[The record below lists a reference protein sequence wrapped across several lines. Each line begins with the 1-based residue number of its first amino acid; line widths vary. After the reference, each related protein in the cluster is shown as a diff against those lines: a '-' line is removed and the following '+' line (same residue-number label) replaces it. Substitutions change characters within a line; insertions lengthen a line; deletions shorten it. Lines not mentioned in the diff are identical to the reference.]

1 MPVFDFTS
9 PDGENYTV
17 EGPEGAT
24 QEQAFQMLQQQIGKP
39 QAAPETGMLEDAAK
53 SVGAGLANA
62 TAGTLG
68 GAGDIRSLLSAGTSA
83 IGGKL
88 GVEPDKVQA
97 FKDFM
102 AKAAGMTATGAVLA
116 NAPTSQQIK
125 QSATDPI
132 VSPDYDPK
140 TVAGGYLKTG
150 AEFLPGVA
158 LGGPRGVL
166 PKLLTNVAAPAI
178 ASETAGLL
186 TDGTAAEPYA
196 RVGGALLGGGGAS
209 AAVNKFK
216 ALGAQRAAQ
225 AAVPSA
231 DDLLAS
237 GSKGFEAVKASDAVI
252 NPSSVQ
258 QMAKDIK
265 TEMLNAGKHP
275 ISEGQAGVFSALDRL
290 EAMGA
295 SGGGVTPK
303 DMEVIRKSL
312 VDLKTNMQ
320 AGPTARM
327 ATDKFMEKYAN
338 LEQADLLNGSNPFPT
353 LKTAIGDWAAGKRS
367 NTVTGKV
374 DLADLNA
381 GTAGSGANEDNALRQ
396 AIKQL
401 ARPMNNTNVPVAKK
415 LGFNDTEIDAI
426 KRAAMGTAGGNTA
439 RYIGKAA
446 PTGIVSGAGALGV
459 GGLAGGPVGAVAL
472 PAVGYVAKKIGD
484 LSTKKA
490 VSALDSLV
498 RSRSPLAAQVA
509 AQLPPQVVAQL
520 NPKTQALLSALIAA
534 DQTVGN
540 QQGSPIG
547 QPGAQ

>member
-1 MPVFDFTS
+1 MIEVEL
-9 PDGENYTV
+9 PDGRVV
-17 EGPEGAT
+17 EIDTTDTNIA
-24 QEQAFQMLQQQIGKP
+24 A
-39 QAAPETGMLEDAAK
+39 QAAQKFLSSQPAKPETGMLEDAAK

-68 GAGDIRSLLSAGTSA
+68 GAGDVRSLLSAGTSA
-83 IGGKL
+83 LGGKL

-102 AKAAGMTATGAVLA
+102 SKAAGMTATGSVLA
-116 NAPTSQQIK
+116 NAPTSTQIK

-132 VSPDYDPK
+132 VSPDYEPQS
-140 TVAGGYLKTG
+140 VAGGYLKTG

-166 PKLLTNVAAPAI
+166 PKLLTNVAVPAI

-209 AAVNKFK
+209 AAANKFK
-216 ALGAQRAAQ
+216 AMGAQRATQ
-225 AAVPSA
+225 AAIPSA
-231 DDLLAS
+231 DDLLMS

-290 EAMGA
+290 EAIGA

-327 ATDKFMEKYAN
+327 ATDKFMEKYSN
-338 LEQADLLNGSNPFPT
+338 LGQADLLNGSNPFPT
-353 LKTAIGDWAAGKRS
+353 LKAAIGDWAAGKRS

-426 KRAAMGTAGGNTA
+426 KRAAMGTAGGNAA
-439 RYIGKAA
+439 RWLGKAA
-446 PTGIVSGAGALGV
+446 PTGAVSGALSSGA
-459 GGLAGGPVGAVAL
+459 GGMAGGPVGMIAL
-472 PAVGYVAKKIGD
+472 PAAGYVAKKIGD

-490 VSALDSLV
+490 VNALDSLV

-540 QQGSPIG
+540 QQGSPVS
-547 QPGAQ
+547 QPSANQAR